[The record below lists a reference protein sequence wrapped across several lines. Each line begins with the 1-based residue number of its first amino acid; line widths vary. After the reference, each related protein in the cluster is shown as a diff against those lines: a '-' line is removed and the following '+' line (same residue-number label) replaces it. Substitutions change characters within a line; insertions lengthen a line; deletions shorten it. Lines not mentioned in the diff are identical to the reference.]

1 MSALACLRVVVR
13 SDQSAHSEEALGL
26 LVAKFTTAFLEV
38 RWSWP
43 RRFSVI
49 NPYAFLLNDPQALEL
64 DIAEL
69 GRLSAELHAHLFG
82 EGDHEG
88 SDVTVLL
95 FEGDDPAM
103 GRFAELSE
111 DRLARAMTDPSA
123 ALPGGRLSRITPD
136 GRRLPLPPA
145 SGSSGAPDDAPA
157 APSAPPP
164 IPTRDP
170 NIEAVQGVY
179 YSGRQIFVADVVA
192 STPAEARTHFSLV
205 DGDDHL
211 PGDPSAFDADCV
223 IAAFRFLT
231 ESPSDAPLYLPVSFS
246 TLLRP
251 SRRAAYVELLA
262 ILPAS
267 ERRRLAAAVYDV
279 PRAPSFQALKQLH
292 EVLDPRF
299 SAIDLRTHDPGFEIE
314 QLSAEAVTSVTLVLP
329 QAAPERRLVVLRRF
343 IARMEAYKR
352 RRIWPGVTNVRSRR
366 ELEVALEGKAP
377 FLSGPGVCRSQ
388 SSPVGGR
395 PWRIEQLPVLPD
407 LVSPRPQ
414 IA

>member
-43 RRFSVI
+43 RKFSAI
-49 NPYAFLLNDPQALEL
+49 NPYAFLLNDPQAAEL

-82 EGDHEG
+82 VGETGG
-88 SDVTVLL
+88 ADVTVLL

-103 GRFAELSE
+103 AQFAELSE
-111 DRLARAMTDPSA
+111 ARLTLAMTDASA
-123 ALPGGRLSRITPD
+123 APEGGRLSRITPD
-136 GRRLPLPPA
+136 GRRLRLPPMA
-145 SGSSGAPDDAPA
+145 VRPDGDEAEDPPSGRP
-157 APSAPPP
+157 PSAAE
-164 IPTRDP
+164 RNP

-179 YSGRQIFVADVVA
+179 YSARQIFIADVVA

-205 DGDDHL
+205 DGNDHL
-211 PGDPSAFDADCV
+211 PANPAAFDADCV
-223 IAAFRFLT
+223 VAAFQFLAD
-231 ESPSDAPLYLPVSFS
+231 SPSDAPLYLPISFS

-251 SRRAAYVELLA
+251 SRRAAYLDLLA
-262 ILPAS
+262 ILPVS

-279 PRAPSFQALKQLH
+279 PRAPSFQALKQLRDA
-292 EVLDPRF
+292 LDTHF
-299 SAIDLRTHDPGFEIE
+299 SAIDLRTLDPAFEIE
-314 QLSAEAVTSVTLVLP
+314 QLTAEAVTSVTLVLP
-329 QAAPERRLVVLRRF
+329 QAEPERRLIVLRRF
-343 IARMEAYKR
+343 IARIEAYKR
-352 RRIWPGVTNVRSRR
+352 RRIWPGVTNIRTRR
-366 ELEVALEGKAP
+366 ELDMALEAKVP
-377 FLSGPGVCRSQ
+377 FLTGPGICRPQ
-388 SSPVGGR
+388 IRPLGGR
-395 PWRIEQLPVLPD
+395 PWPIEQLPVLST

>member
-13 SDQSAHSEEALGL
+13 CDQTEHSEEVLGQ

-43 RRFSVI
+43 RKFSAI
-49 NPYAFLLNDPQALEL
+49 NPYAFLLNDPQAAEL

-82 EGDHEG
+82 DGETGG
-88 SDVTVLL
+88 ADVTVLL

-103 GRFAELSE
+103 AEFAELSE
-111 DRLARAMTDPSA
+111 ARLTLAMTDASA
-123 ALPGGRLSRITPD
+123 APQGGRLSRITPD
-136 GRRLPLPPA
+136 GRRLRLPPVA
-145 SGSSGAPDDAPA
+145 GRPDGDEAE
-157 APSAPPP
+157 APPSGTP
-164 IPTRDP
+164 PAQPREP

-179 YSGRQIFVADVVA
+179 YSARQIFIADVVA

-211 PGDPSAFDADCV
+211 PANPAAFDADCV
-223 IAAFRFLT
+223 VAAFQFLA
-231 ESPSDAPLYLPVSFS
+231 ESPSDAPLYLPISFS

-251 SRRAAYVELLA
+251 SRRAAYLDLLA
-262 ILPAS
+262 ILPVS

-279 PRAPSFQALKQLH
+279 PRAPSFQALKQLRDA
-292 EVLDPRF
+292 LDAQF

-314 QLSAEAVTSVTLVLP
+314 QLTAEAVTSVTLVLP
-329 QAAPERRLVVLRRF
+329 QAEPERRLIVLRRF
-343 IARMEAYKR
+343 IARIEAYKR
-352 RRIWPGVTNVRSRR
+352 RRIWPGVTNIRTRR
-366 ELEVALEGKAP
+366 ELDVALEAKVP
-377 FLSGPGVCRSQ
+377 FLTGPGICRPQ
-388 SSPVGGR
+388 IRPLGGR
-395 PWRIEQLPVLPD
+395 PWPIEQLPVPSA